1 MNQLAYLAKFAGQET
16 EDFADALK
24 ELSIK
29 AGDAVEGGE
38 KMADTMGVL
47 FDKMGGAK
55 KWVGENDPIKKLYAL
70 REAYQQLSLAD

>member
-1 MNQLAYLAKFAGQET
+1 
-16 EDFADALK
+16 
-24 ELSIK
+24 
-29 AGDAVEGGE
+29 
-38 KMADTMGVL
+38 MADTMGVL